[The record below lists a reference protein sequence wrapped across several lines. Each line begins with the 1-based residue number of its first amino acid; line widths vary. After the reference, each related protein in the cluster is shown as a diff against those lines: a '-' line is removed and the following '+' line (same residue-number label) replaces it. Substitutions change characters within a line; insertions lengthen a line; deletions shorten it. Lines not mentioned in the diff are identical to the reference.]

1 MFLDGTPVQTV
12 YLKLSEVSKEMQFF
26 FLGVHE
32 EVSYNAGISWS
43 PSGNRFVFMSNGG
56 AGNYDLY
63 LQNSSGSRIFS
74 FRTTCGSWNYQLPGG
89 SDVPGQNSRDGPFRA
104 HCEQG
109 EPSLYAYP
117 LVLSAREAEQGIVTG
132 IQIRSGW
139 AGGGGR
145 FRGVYLVTSSLLS
158 LALSLSL
165 STSNA
170 PHCLRSGDHA
180 AGGEEQA
187 VRGDHLTAHDRFRRE

>member
-1 MFLDGTPVQTV
+1 MFPDGTPVQTV

-32 EVSYNAGISWS
+32 VVSYNAGINWS
-43 PSGNRFVFMSNGG
+43 PSGDRFVFMSNGG
-56 AGNYDLY
+56 AGNCDLY

-74 FRTTCGSWNYQLPGG
+74 FRKTCGSWNYQPPGG
-89 SDVPGQNSRDGPFRA
+89 SDIPGQNSRDGPFRA

-109 EPSLYAYP
+109 EPSLYAFWSS
-117 LVLSAREAEQGIVTG
+117 LVEKQSRKSSQASKYVQ
-132 IQIRSGW
+132 
-139 AGGGGR
+139 AGRRGVR
-145 FRGVYLVTSSLLS
+145 FRGIYLVTSSLLS

-187 VRGDHLTAHDRFRRE
+187 VRGDHLTAHD